1 MAAIS
6 AAKGTLPVKK
16 GIMKKYYLLLLL
28 AVCAVLL
35 LGCGNESQSRKNK
48 GAGTLEMESVSADA
62 GAEDVI
68 VSVSLKNN
76 PGFLTMAV
84 MIDYDSNALTLTG
97 VSCGEAYLNYM
108 FVAPQNKQSGCMAS
122 WLSTDMPEQIVD
134 DVLLELHFSVRM
146 DAASGDHYV
155 TISCPDDGGI
165 VGENREP
172 IEIKGI
178 SGYVKVN

>member
-1 MAAIS
+1 
-6 AAKGTLPVKK
+6 
-16 GIMKKYYLLLLL
+16 MKKYCLLLLL

-35 LGCGNESQSRKNK
+35 LGCGSESQSHRNK
-48 GAGTLEMESVSADA
+48 GAGSLEMENVSADA

-68 VSVSLKNN
+68 VNVSLKNN

-84 MIDYDSNALTLTG
+84 MIDYDANALTLTG

-108 FVAPQNKQSGCMAS
+108 FVVPQNKQSGCMAS
-122 WLSTDMPEQIVD
+122 WLSTDMPEEIID
-134 DVLLELHFSVRM
+134 DVLLELHFAVRT

>member
-1 MAAIS
+1 
-6 AAKGTLPVKK
+6 
-16 GIMKKYYLLLLL
+16 MKKYCLLLLL

-35 LGCGNESQSRKNK
+35 LGCGSESQSHKNK
-48 GAGTLEMESVSADA
+48 GAGTLEMENVSADA

-68 VSVSLKNN
+68 VNVSLKNN

-84 MIDYDSNALTLTG
+84 MIDYDANALTLTG
-97 VSCGEAYLNYM
+97 V
-108 FVAPQNKQSGCMAS
+108 FVAPQNNQSGCMAS
-122 WLSTDMPEQIVD
+122 WLSTDIPEEIVD
-134 DVLLELHFSVRM
+134 DVLLELHFAIHA

-155 TISCPDDGGI
+155 TVSCPDDGGI

-172 IEIKGI
+172 IEIKGF